1 MVVCAGRNETFDF
14 AYPIGVGL
22 IESAMNLT
30 QLALQK
36 KPKYLLF
43 IGTAGSY
50 GNHKIF
56 DIIHSQTAS
65 NIETG
70 FLDDSCYTPLEN
82 KISAQVEHDVS
93 HETLNIVNS
102 SNYITTNVI
111 SANKF
116 ITLGLE
122 LENMEFFS
130 ILNVAKKYSIPVSG
144 IFIVTN
150 YCNKDAHK
158 DFLQNHE
165 KAKQLLTKYMKEY
178 NGKK

>member
-1 MVVCAGRNETFDF
+1 MIICAGRNETFNF

-22 IESAMNLT
+22 IESAINLT
-30 QLALQK
+30 QLALQD
-36 KPKYLLF
+36 KPNFLLF

-50 GNHKIF
+50 GDHKLF

-70 FLDDSCYTPLEN
+70 FLDNSCYTPLEN
-82 KISAQVEHDVS
+82 KIYANNEDNVS

-111 SANKF
+111 SAKKF
-116 ITLGLE
+116 LTLGLK

-130 ILNVAKKYSIPVSG
+130 VLNVAKKYSIPVAG
-144 IFIVTN
+144 IFIITN
-150 YCNKDAHK
+150 YCNENAHK